1 MQDDLI
7 VILYDLLNLC
17 DAGLHATEQVLMLG
31 TDGLSQAEKDKRMTA
46 LKSIGIAQQG
56 CKITLARIEALT
68 SGVAQTRKG

>member
-7 VILYDLLNLC
+7 VILSDLLNLC
-17 DAGLHATEQVLMLG
+17 DAGLNATEQVLMLG

-46 LKSIGIAQQG
+46 LNSIGIAQQG

-68 SGVAQTRKG
+68 RVAQTRKG